1 MTRKLTKRDRA
12 TMWRLLP
19 RLVPATR
26 DKTHHDGAANGR
38 FASQSV
44 DAAELRSAVDI
55 RFGIGLFLLAL
66 VALTVLIGLP
76 AKPWKWMFY
85 LADLGMVIAAAW
97 YVDRGNRR
105 LRRIVHSVD
114 KS

>member
-19 RLVPATR
+19 SLVPDAR
-26 DKTHHDGAANGR
+26 NEKPHDAAANDR
-38 FASQSV
+38 FTSQSV
-44 DAAELRSAVDI
+44 EAAELRSAVDI

-66 VALTVLIGLP
+66 VTLTVLIGLP

-105 LRRIVHSVD
+105 LRRIVHGVD